1 MLLKIILSSKNI
13 FRNIFFLAILV
24 FMVLEMKKLRIGIE
38 WIDDILPDGF
48 PMNTST
54 LVSGPGGSG
63 KPLIGYIFALGWLK
77 NGGKTIF
84 ILTSTTLEY
93 LKKTMELI
101 GLDLNEYREKIFFI
115 ELEPSIDGI
124 EKISPE
130 HIKANFVKP
139 KIWDEMLSIAN
150 LYLESERNE
159 LGIMVV
165 GAALNLLFFS
175 EKYRMKI
182 YNKIKET
189 LEKNKNKTY
198 FFTVNSDAFKP
209 MIEKLEDSVD
219 NLMFSRME
227 MPMKLY
233 LRIARMKGV
242 SFKTEEVKVPL
253 SKEILESIKKEAE
266 RGKKD
271 LIPII
276 RKI

>member
-1 MLLKIILSSKNI
+1 M
-13 FRNIFFLAILV
+13 
-24 FMVLEMKKLRIGIE
+24 EMKKLRIGIE
-38 WIDDILPDGF
+38 WIDNILPDGF
-48 PMNTST
+48 PINTST

-77 NGGKTIF
+77 NGGKIIF

-93 LKKTMELI
+93 LKKTMELL
-101 GLDLNEYREKIFFI
+101 GLDLNEYSGKIFFI

-124 EKISPE
+124 EKVSSE

-139 KIWDEMLSIAN
+139 EIWDEMLSIAN
-150 LYLESERNE
+150 LYLEDDKNE
-159 LGIMVV
+159 LGIMIV

-175 EKYRMKI
+175 GKYKMRI
-182 YNKIKET
+182 YAKIKET
-189 LEKNKNKTY
+189 LEKDKEKTY
-198 FFTVNSDAFKP
+198 FFTVNSDAFKS
-209 MIEKLEDSVD
+209 MIEELEDSAD

-227 MPMKLY
+227 VPMKLY
-233 LRIARMKGV
+233 LRISRMKEV
-242 SFKTEEVKVPL
+242 SFKTEEVKLPL

-266 RGKKD
+266 RGKRD